1 MEVRAHNL
9 EANSASSVRTLVLGE
24 VVTPGELLTAVSAL
38 ERLVVSVKRAV
49 VALEVFLTA
58 EATRA
63 ESADEGLGRV
73 VGKRLLATAAA
84 GRGDRGGV
92 FV

>member
-9 EANSASSVRTLVLGE
+9 EADSASSVCTLVLGE
-24 VVTPGELLTAVSAL
+24 VVTPGELLTAVGAL

-49 VALEVFLTA
+49 VALEVLLTA

-63 ESADEGLGRV
+63 ESADE
-73 VGKRLLATAAA
+73 RL
-84 GRGDRGGV
+84 
-92 FV
+92 